1 MKKNILILIA
11 AALIS
16 VCGCSGRALER
27 GVPGSIAGM
36 EGRECRVFAKTGV
49 QYPGIGQKFTIDL
62 VAAELSAGP
71 AWGDITSVEVTLEYV
86 SLSGN
91 ILFGDDAGHPYADP
105 TRATFTFTMP
115 LCAGD
120 VGRTQ
125 VVVQR
130 GVGGYCGCIYL
141 MPNTGPGLYDIIMTA
156 RHGSESVRLTYYSFQ
171 IQ

>member
-1 MKKNILILIA
+1 MKKILYIFL
-11 AALIS
+11 AALLFP
-16 VCGCSGRALER
+16 GCSGHALER
-27 GVPGSIAGM
+27 GVHGSIAGM
-36 EGRECRVFAKTGV
+36 EGRESRVFTKTGE
-49 QYPGIGQKFTIDL
+49 QYPGIGEKFTIDL

-71 AWGDITSVEVTLEYV
+71 AWGDITSIEVTLEYV

-91 ILFGDDAGHPYADP
+91 ILFGDDEGHPYADP

>member
-1 MKKNILILIA
+1 MKKILYIFL
-11 AALIS
+11 AALLFP
-16 VCGCSGRALER
+16 GCSGQALER
-27 GVPGSIAGM
+27 GIHGSIAGM
-36 EGRECRVFAKTGV
+36 EGREHRVFTKTGV
-49 QYPGIGQKFTIDL
+49 QYPGIGNKFTIDL
-62 VAAELSAGP
+62 VTAELSAGP
-71 AWGDITSVEVTLEYV
+71 DWGDITSVEVTLEYV

-115 LCAGD
+115 LFAGD
-120 VGRTQ
+120 VDRTQ

-156 RHGSESVRLTYYSFQ
+156 RHGSESVRLTYYAFQ